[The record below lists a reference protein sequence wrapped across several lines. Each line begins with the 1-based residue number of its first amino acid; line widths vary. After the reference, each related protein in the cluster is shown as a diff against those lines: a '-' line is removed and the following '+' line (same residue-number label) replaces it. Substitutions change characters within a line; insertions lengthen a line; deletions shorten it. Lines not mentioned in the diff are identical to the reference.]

1 MQIIT
6 SSDFDFE
13 CYLDFCL
20 VLNVKLN
27 ICIKFVL
34 QYRYTTSFAGG
45 MMIDFKL
52 GSKLIMDLQQFCF
65 GLAKMSY
72 LLLMACKDVIFIMFI
87 K

>member
-6 SSDFDFE
+6 SSDFE

-45 MMIDFKL
+45 VMIDFKL
-52 GSKLIMDLQQFCF
+52 GYANN
-65 GLAKMSY
+65 GHAAV
-72 LLLMACKDVIFIMFI
+72 LLWACKDVIFII
-87 K
+87 NGLQRCHIYYVY